1 MIIHENSLNNFSFN
15 EVESTVKIPSIPVI
29 ENSRLDA
36 AVVSINDLNSIV
48 EDYGCDYKDAFC
60 AIAEENNLD
69 LKDLSVAVEDW
80 KLIET
85 PELINLVPNIVVKP
99 ISENNI
105 VYQFVD
111 ACINEYYETNNEEY
125 LDCLDELSQEGIEK
139 MVGGNYDAAKADM
152 RTLEKYILKAE
163 DETKLN
169 GEPTRS
175 TMHDMFDVQDMLFD
189 PIEFKSDRERQKAK
203 KRGIS
208 SEFDIID
215 YVDALKQRANLHTRN
230 IKKYGSPNPSFLSR
244 HKKAIGLG
252 AAGLVGTA
260 LVAKK
265 IASLRKQQQK
275 HPGIRSKLQAIINKL
290 KSKLHKQ

>member
-60 AIAEENNLD
+60 TIAEENNLD

-85 PELINLVPNIVVKP
+85 PELINLVPNIVIKP

-152 RTLEKYILKAE
+152 RTLKKYILKAE

-208 SEFDIID
+208 SELDIID
-215 YVDALKQRANLHTRN
+215 YVDSLKQRANLHTRN

-275 HPGIRSKLQAIINKL
+275 NPGLRSKLQAIINKL
-290 KSKLHKQ
+290 KSKLHK

>member
-48 EDYGCDYKDAFC
+48 EDYGCDYEDAFC

-85 PELINLVPNIVVKP
+85 PELINLVPNIVIKP

-152 RTLEKYILKAE
+152 RTLKKYILKAE

-208 SEFDIID
+208 SELDIID
-215 YVDALKQRANLHTRN
+215 YVDSLKQRANLHTRN

-275 HPGIRSKLQAIINKL
+275 NPGLRSKLQAIINKL
-290 KSKLHKQ
+290 KSKLHK

>member
-60 AIAEENNLD
+60 TIAEENNLD

-85 PELINLVPNIVVKP
+85 PELINLVPNIVIKP

-208 SEFDIID
+208 SELDIID
-215 YVDALKQRANLHTRN
+215 YVDSLKQRANLHTRN

-275 HPGIRSKLQAIINKL
+275 NPGLRSKLQAIINKL
-290 KSKLHKQ
+290 KSKLHR

>member
-60 AIAEENNLD
+60 TIAEENNLD

-85 PELINLVPNIVVKP
+85 PELINLVPNIVIKP

-139 MVGGNYDAAKADM
+139 IVGGNYDAAKADM
-152 RTLEKYILKAE
+152 RTLNKYILKAE

-208 SEFDIID
+208 SELDIID
-215 YVDALKQRANLHTRN
+215 YVDSLKQRANLHTRN

-275 HPGIRSKLQAIINKL
+275 QPGLRSKLQAIINRL
-290 KSKLHKQ
+290 KSKLHR

>member
-60 AIAEENNLD
+60 TIAEENNLD

-85 PELINLVPNIVVKP
+85 PELINLVPNIVIKP

-152 RTLEKYILKAE
+152 RTLKKYILKAE

-208 SEFDIID
+208 SELDIID
-215 YVDALKQRANLHTRN
+215 YVDSLKQRANLHTRN

-260 LVAKK
+260 LIAKK

-275 HPGIRSKLQAIINKL
+275 NPGLRSKLQAIINKL
-290 KSKLHKQ
+290 KSKLHK

>member
-60 AIAEENNLD
+60 TIAEENNLD

-85 PELINLVPNIVVKP
+85 PELINLVPNIVIKP

-139 MVGGNYDAAKADM
+139 IVGGNYDAAKADM
-152 RTLEKYILKAE
+152 GTL
-163 DETKLN
+163 
-169 GEPTRS
+169 
-175 TMHDMFDVQDMLFD
+175 
-189 PIEFKSDRERQKAK
+189 K
-203 KRGIS
+203 K
-208 SEFDIID
+208 
-215 YVDALKQRANLHTRN
+215 
-230 IKKYGSPNPSFLSR
+230 
-244 HKKAIGLG
+244 
-252 AAGLVGTA
+252 
-260 LVAKK
+260 
-265 IASLRKQQQK
+265 
-275 HPGIRSKLQAIINKL
+275 
-290 KSKLHKQ
+290 